1 MKRTI
6 KDLAELKGKVVLCR
20 VDFNVP
26 IDEAGRILDAT
37 RIINALPTLNYLSGQ
52 GAKVVVLSHL
62 DRPKGYDIRK
72 SLWPIAVLLMNK
84 IKANVTF
91 CNSVIGQEVKN
102 RIDAMKDGDVMLLEN
117 VRFYQ
122 GESECDMN
130 FAKEIA
136 ALGQIFVNDAF
147 GVAHR
152 ENASNY
158 GVARLLPNAIGIL
171 MEKEINALTSFME
184 EPKKPFVAVLGGAKV
199 ETKIDILNRFVDK
212 ADTIIIGGAMA
223 YTFLAAKGESV
234 GTSIVQKNS
243 IQTAEQ
249 ILARAESEGKKIL
262 LPIDHVCVRD
272 SDKAKRC
279 LVTSR
284 MTGDMKGFDIG
295 PKTIKLYSQAI
306 QQAGQIFWNGPMGLY
321 EDGRFKNGTLKIAK
335 AIANAKGYSLVG
347 GGDTVAAIN
356 SFGLGKK
363 MNYISTGGGA
373 TMKFLEEGSLP
384 AIDVIQEKIL

>member
-272 SDKAKRC
+272 SDRAKRC

>member
-26 IDEAGRILDAT
+26 IDETGRILDAT

-262 LPIDHVCVRD
+262 LPIDHVCARARD
-272 SDKAKRC
+272 KKQKAITTDKI
-279 LVTSR
+279 VE
-284 MTGDMKGFDIG
+284 DMVGYDIG
-295 PKTIKLYSQAI
+295 PKTIELFSKEI
-306 QQAGQIFWNGPMGLY
+306 ENAGQIFWNGPMGVF
-321 EDGRFKNGTLKIAK
+321 EQNDFAKGTIAVCE
-335 AIANAKGYSLVG
+335 AIASLNGAFTVCG
-347 GGDTVAAIN
+347 GGDSAAAVKQ
-356 SFGLGKK
+356 FGYKDK
-363 MNYISTGGGA
+363 FSHVSTGGGA
-373 TMKFLEEGSLP
+373 SLEMIENDGHLP
-384 AIDVIQEKIL
+384 GIDVLK

>member
-26 IDEAGRILDAT
+26 IDETGRILDAT

-272 SDKAKRC
+272 SDRAKRC